1 MQFYSLNR
9 QSPNANFKEAVIRGI
24 APDKG
29 LYFPSEIKPID
40 KEIIENIDAYS
51 YVELAYALIQQFVG
65 DEIPEVELKNII
77 QDTLS
82 FEFPLVAIEKDIYS
96 LELYH
101 GPTMAFKD
109 VGGRFMARCLSY
121 FNREQHN
128 EVTVLVATSGDAGG
142 AVASGFLGVKG
153 VKVVILYPS
162 GKVSEVQEKQLTTL
176 GQNIKA
182 LEVDGTFDDCQAMVK
197 QAFMDQEICDAMQ
210 LTSANSINVAR
221 WLPQMFYF
229 AFAYKQLK
237 DKSKKLVF
245 STPSG
250 NFGNICAGV
259 MAQQLGL
266 PITHFI
272 AATNANRVVPNFMLS
287 GEYKPLKSVATI
299 SNAMDVGDPS
309 NFIRIR
315 EIYLND
321 FDKIKENISS
331 YSFSDTL
338 TKEVMLEVYTKLDYI
353 MDPHG
358 AVGYLGL
365 KAYLKDHSDVQ
376 GIFVET
382 AHPVKFLEVVEP
394 VIGKSI
400 ELPEQIKAVIHKP
413 KEALSIKNYSELKD
427 FLIRSSRA
435 S

>member
-1 MQFYSLNR
+1 MQFYSLNKR
-9 QSPNANFKEAVIRGI
+9 SPGVNFREAVIRGI

-29 LYFPSEIKPID
+29 LYFPAEIKPLAR
-40 KEIIENIDAYS
+40 EIFDQIHRYS
-51 YVELAYALIQQFVG
+51 NNELAYAMIEQFVG
-65 DEIPEVELKNII
+65 NEIPEAALRSII
-77 QDTLS
+77 KDTLN
-82 FEFPLVAIEKDIYS
+82 FDFPLVEIEKDVFS
-96 LELYH
+96 LELFH

-121 FNREQHN
+121 FNREQTN
-128 EVTVLVATSGDAGG
+128 EVTVLVATSGDTGG

-182 LEVDGTFDDCQAMVK
+182 LEVEGTFDDCQSMVK
-197 QAFMDQEICDAMQ
+197 QAFMDHDITDAIQ

-229 AFAYKQLK
+229 AFAYKQLA
-237 DKSKKLVF
+237 DRSKKLVF

-250 NFGNICAGV
+250 NFGNSCAGL

-266 PITHFI
+266 PVSHFI
-272 AATNANRVVPNFMLS
+272 ASTNANRVVPNFMID
-287 GEYKPLKSVATI
+287 GRYEPLKSVATI

-315 EIYLND
+315 EIYKDD
-321 FDKIKENISS
+321 FSKIKENLSS
-331 YSFSDTL
+331 YSFSDEQ
-338 TKEVMLEVYTKLDYI
+338 TKAAMLKVYSESGYI

-365 KAYLKDHSDVQ
+365 KHYLKDRPNSQ
-376 GIFVET
+376 GIFLET

-394 VIGKSI
+394 VIGTNI
-400 ELPEQIKAVIHKP
+400 ELPAQIKAVMDQAKKASFITK
-413 KEALSIKNYSELKD
+413 YDELKQ
-427 FLIRSSRA
+427 FLLD
-435 S
+435 